1 MKVIYIAD
9 YHSWNEGKKK
19 YLHLFDKK
27 ISRQKIFDW
36 KKLKIKQ
43 NKLEDGYLVDICN
56 IYLQLRVEIEGIK
69 TFVTLL
75 IKKTFWQMNF
85 KQNQLNVLWTFVH
98 KELREQNELEDV
110 YLLDYLKPINFF
122 VDLVSWTTNFWF
134 FTQT

>member
-1 MKVIYIAD
+1 M
-9 YHSWNEGKKK
+9 
-19 YLHLFDKK
+19 HLFDKK
-27 ISRQKIFDW
+27 ISRQKNFDW
-36 KKLKIKQ
+36 KKLKITQ

>member
-1 MKVIYIAD
+1 M
-9 YHSWNEGKKK
+9 
-19 YLHLFDKK
+19 HLFDKK

-75 IKKTFWQMNF
+75 IKKAFWQMNF